1 MSFRDCPREKI
12 YFVVNEKH
20 LFKKWPELVSDPHP
34 FAPDE
39 CPERI
44 ISGRD
49 CWIILT
55 WARLCAVDCPFEPV
69 LSCRAVD
76 NAVCVFHWDDATPA
90 QGVHRCFA
98 VVVQADRPHPALS
111 DLTVMQNGLV
121 EEQDLCRKIP
131 LWPQPGLIPR
141 NPARRTRLEV
151 ISYFGSDQYEPHFV
165 KTDAFQEALRQR
177 GVRFANRFQGTWH
190 DYENV
195 DAVLAIRDCPP
206 VVMAT
211 KPASKL
217 INAWKARVPAML
229 GPEPAYRELR
239 RSPLD
244 FLETDSAELC
254 WMPSIGYREVQNC
267 IRPWLKMV

>member
-1 MSFRDCPREKI
+1 MSSRACPREKI

-20 LFKKWPELVSDPHP
+20 LFKKWPELVSEPRP

-55 WARLCAVDCPFEPV
+55 WARLCAVDCPFDPV

-90 QGVHRCFA
+90 QGVHR
-98 VVVQADRPHPALS
+98 
-111 DLTVMQNGLV
+111 
-121 EEQDLCRKIP
+121 
-131 LWPQPGLIPR
+131 
-141 NPARRTRLEV
+141 
-151 ISYFGSDQYEPHFV
+151 FV
-165 KTDAFQEALRQR
+165 
-177 GVRFANRFQGTWH
+177 NRFQGEWH
-190 DYENV
+190 DYQHV

-206 VVMAT
+206 VVLAT

-217 INAWKARVPAML
+217 INAWKAGVPALL

-239 RSPLD
+239 TSPLD
-244 FLETDSAELC
+244 FLEAASAEAVLD
-254 WMPSIGYREVQNC
+254 SIDRLQQESGLYRRMTEHGAKRAQAFDVNMLTQKWISLLEEARERNRRETLHPVMRS
-267 IRPWLKMV
+267 IRYLWNRQKINLGKRLSGWRD